1 MAAGDEVRAPRQTSE
16 RAAREALKAS
26 TLRGFELCLRRR
38 GLICH
43 ALKSAA
49 LKEGLSFILPPS
61 RGGTPSLKT
70 TSRHLSDHETR
81 LPRERLHL
89 RLSPVGA
96 PGGAQWDVSGGDRA
110 PFVCL
115 HGPRLRR
122 HRSEAQSRQRAR
134 EVGGVKLQPS
144 PSSAAP
150 ELTFQ

>member
-96 PGGAQWDVSGGDRA
+96 PGGGPSGTSRA
-110 PFVCL
+110 ATGPPLSVCT
-115 HGPRLRR
+115 GRGSAGTRAKRKVDNERGRLG
-122 HRSEAQSRQRAR
+122 E
-134 EVGGVKLQPS
+134 
-144 PSSAAP
+144 
-150 ELTFQ
+150 